1 LRTSLMREAGR
12 ALSMDRQPTDDF
24 APDASPA
31 VVRAREMAS
40 RLLDGDRG
48 SHDWEH
54 TLRVYCLCRDIG
66 PSEGAD
72 MAVLLVAALLHD
84 IGRRRQ
90 DDSRGNVCHAEHGA
104 SMAANLLANLP
115 LTDDQ
120 KANVVHC
127 IRAHRFRKAPQPQT
141 IESQVLFDA
150 DKLDAIGAVGIA
162 RAYQFAGEVG
172 ARLHNAGHDVRN
184 TQAYSREDT
193 GYREYQVKLRHIK
206 GRMLTETGRRVAEG
220 RHRFMVQFFERF
232 LDEIEGRL

>member
-1 LRTSLMREAGR
+1 
-12 ALSMDRQPTDDF
+12 MDMHSADDL
-24 APDASPA
+24 ASDAAPA
-31 VVRAREMAS
+31 VIQARGIAS

-54 TLRVYCLCRDIG
+54 TVRVYRLCRDIG
-66 PSEGAD
+66 PAEGAD

-84 IGRRRQ
+84 IGRTLQ
-90 DDSRGNVCHAEHGA
+90 DKSQGDVCHAEQGA
-104 SMAANLLANLP
+104 AMAADLLVNLP

-120 KANVVHC
+120 KANVLHC

-141 IESQVLFDA
+141 AEARVLFDA

-172 ARLHNAGHDVRN
+172 ARLHNPNHDVRN

-193 GYREYQVKLRHIK
+193 GYREYQIKLRHIRD
-206 GRMLTETGRRVAEG
+206 RMLTATGRRVAEG
-220 RHRFMVQFFERF
+220 RHRFMVQFFER
-232 LDEIEGRL
+232 LLGEIEGCL

>member
-1 LRTSLMREAGR
+1 MDMDMAIHCSPEA
-12 ALSMDRQPTDDF
+12 L
-24 APDASPA
+24 PA

-40 RLLDGDRG
+40 RYLDGDRG

-54 TLRVYCLCRDIG
+54 TLRVYHLCLDIG

-84 IGRRRQ
+84 IGRRHQ
-90 DDSRGNVCHAEHGA
+90 DKSQGDVCHAEQGA
-104 SMAANLLANLP
+104 AMAADLTAALP
-115 LTDDQ
+115 LTEVQ

-127 IRAHRFRKAPQPQT
+127 VHAHRYRKAPHPRT
-141 IESQVLFDA
+141 IEARVLFDA

-172 ARLHNAGHDVRN
+172 ARLHNHNHEVRN

-193 GYREYQVKLRHIK
+193 GYREYQVKLRHIRD
-206 GRMLTETGRRVAEG
+206 RMLTETGRRVAEG

-232 LDEIEGRL
+232 LAEIEGRL